1 MSAMSAN
8 SACALTM
15 HHEAVAA
22 DSQAVRLRMSDE
34 DAPGKVAVRCRLRQR
49 IIIRGE
55 GMTLHRCTGW
65 YSHTLATRT
74 LALLLC

>member
-1 MSAMSAN
+1 M
-8 SACALTM
+8 
-15 HHEAVAA
+15 
-22 DSQAVRLRMSDE
+22 QRLSDE

-55 GMTLHRCTGW
+55 GMALYRCTGW